1 MLTIVAFDYDQG
13 AQQIILTPGGPDE
26 ISIQLRIRADAV
38 FERNE
43 TLLLIFLPLTVAA
56 IEFGVRIG
64 IRNESRLTIINDDSK
79 INYFIVLHS

>member
-38 FERNE
+38 FERNK

-56 IEFGVRIG
+56 IEFGVHIG

-79 INYFIVLHS
+79 IKYFIVNA